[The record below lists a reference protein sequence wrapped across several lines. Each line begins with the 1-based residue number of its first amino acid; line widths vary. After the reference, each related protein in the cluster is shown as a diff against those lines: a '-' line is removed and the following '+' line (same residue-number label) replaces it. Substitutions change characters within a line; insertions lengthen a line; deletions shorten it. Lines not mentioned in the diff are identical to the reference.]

1 MDTIFYD
8 GQCGLCHRAVRFL
21 VAQDRYG
28 ERFRFA
34 ALDSRTFRAAFA
46 EQERQKF
53 PDSLI
58 VLTGDS
64 VVLTRSAATVHL
76 LHRLDNRGWRVL
88 GTLLSW
94 VPLRARDALYDSMAR
109 IRHRLFAPPAET
121 CPLLPPEL
129 RARFLD

>member
-21 VAQDRYG
+21 LAWDQDG

-34 ALDSRTFRAAFA
+34 SLGSQAFQAAFS
-46 EQERQKF
+46 EQERQEF

-58 VLTGDS
+58 VLTGDGA
-64 VVLTRSAATVHL
+64 VLTRSAATVHL
-76 LHRLDNRGWRVL
+76 LRRLGGLWRVL

-94 VPLRARDALYDSMAR
+94 VPASARDALYDMIAR
-109 IRHRLFAPPAET
+109 LRYRLFASPAET